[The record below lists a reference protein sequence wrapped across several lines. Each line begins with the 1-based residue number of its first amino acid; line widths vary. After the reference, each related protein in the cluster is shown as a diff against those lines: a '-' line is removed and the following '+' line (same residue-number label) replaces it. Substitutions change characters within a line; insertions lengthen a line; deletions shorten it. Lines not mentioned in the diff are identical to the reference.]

1 MGHKWYSSDNNTL
14 GTTRHTLESVVMSR
28 ASLLNEFTTSRLGA
42 PPYETDSP
50 SIKQILRAE
59 QDMCTQRNFFF
70 LTRSIRL
77 KHISRGVNLCRVIIT
92 DPYT

>member
-28 ASLLNEFTTSRLGA
+28 ASLLNEFTASRLGA

-59 QDMCTQRNFFF
+59 QDMRPQRNFFF
-70 LTRSIRL
+70 FFNQEHQTKTHFKR
-77 KHISRGVNLCRVIIT
+77 C
-92 DPYT
+92 

>member
-28 ASLLNEFTTSRLGA
+28 ASLLNEFTASRLGA

-59 QDMCTQRNFFF
+59 QDMRPQRNFFF
-70 LTRSIRL
+70 FFNQEIQTKTHFKR
-77 KHISRGVNLCRVIIT
+77 C
-92 DPYT
+92 